1 MPMKTAQQYEDSLR
15 KLNFKIYLQ
24 GELVKN
30 PVDNPIIRPSMN
42 SVKMTYALAED
53 PQYEDLMTATSHL
66 TGKKINRFCHL
77 HQSTEDLVKKVKMQ
91 RLLGQ
96 KTAACFQRCVG
107 MDAINAVDSVTFEM
121 DKKLGT
127 NYHDRFN
134 KFLLQMQEE
143 DWTVDGAMTDPKG
156 DRGLPPSKQVDPDLF
171 VHVVEKRKDGI
182 VVRGAKAHQ
191 TGAINSHWILVMP
204 TIAMGPDD
212 ADYAVSFIAPA
223 DAEGIFYI
231 YGRQSCD
238 TRKLEGGD
246 IDVGNKQFG
255 GHEALMVFDNVFIPW
270 ENVFMCGETE
280 FSGALVERF
289 AGYHR
294 QSYGGCKVG
303 VGDVLIGAAALAADY
318 NGAHKASHL
327 KDKLIEMTHLNE
339 TLYACGIACSAEGSK
354 TASGNYMIDLL
365 LANVCKQNVTRF
377 PYEIARLA
385 EDIAGGLMVT
395 MPSEKDLRHP
405 EIGKVVE
412 KYFKGIPSVPT
423 EHRMRILR
431 LIENITLGTAAV
443 GYRTESM
450 HGAGS
455 PQAQRIMIARQG
467 NIEQKKELAKAIAG
481 IPTK

>member
-1 MPMKTAQQYEDSLR
+1 MTLKTAQQYEDSLR
-15 KLNFKIYLQ
+15 ELKLKVYLQ
-24 GELVKN
+24 GELVDN
-30 PVDNPIIRPSMN
+30 PVDHPIIKPSMN
-42 SVKMTYALAED
+42 SVKMTYELAQD

-66 TGKKINRFCHL
+66 SGEKVNRFCHL
-77 HQSTEDLVKKVKMQ
+77 HQSSEDLVKKVKMQ

-121 DKKLGT
+121 DNKLGT
-127 NYHDRFN
+127 TYHKRFI
-134 KFLLQMQEE
+134 KFLIMMQEE
-143 DWTVDGAMTDPKG
+143 DLTVDGAMTDPKG
-156 DRGLPPSKQVDPDLF
+156 DRGLSPSKQEDADLF
-171 VHVVEKRKDGI
+171 VHVVERRQDGI
-182 VVRGAKAHQ
+182 VVSGAKAHQ

-204 TIAMGPDD
+204 TIAMGRED
-212 ADYAVSFIAPA
+212 ADYAVSFVAPA

-238 TRKLEGGD
+238 TRKLEEGD

-270 ENVFMCGETE
+270 ENVLMCGEYE
-280 FSGALVERF
+280 FSGLLVERF

-318 NGAHKASHL
+318 NGAAKASHL
-327 KDKLIEMTHLNE
+327 KDKLIEMVHLNE
-339 TLYACGIACSAEGSK
+339 TLYACGIACSAEGHK
-354 TASGNYMIDLL
+354 TASGTYLIDLL

-412 KYFKGIPSVPT
+412 KYFRGVASVPT
-423 EHRMRILR
+423 EYRMRILR

-481 IPTK
+481 IPAK